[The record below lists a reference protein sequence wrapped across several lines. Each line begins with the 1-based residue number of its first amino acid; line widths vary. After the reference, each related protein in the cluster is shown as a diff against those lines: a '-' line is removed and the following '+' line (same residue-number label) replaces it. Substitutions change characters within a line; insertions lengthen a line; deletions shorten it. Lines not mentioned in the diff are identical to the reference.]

1 MRKGTR
7 VGNGDSPFGNRGV
20 WLAVLARGKKREK
33 RGTGREGYITAKKL
47 TESAAESYPI
57 QRDLAITRATR
68 SAQL

>member
-1 MRKGTR
+1 
-7 VGNGDSPFGNRGV
+7 
-20 WLAVLARGKKREK
+20 VLARGKKREK